1 VKKNVTFYLS
11 KNQSSNSIKNDGKE
25 CPSCKTKLV
34 SSTLIPDVYIQRK
47 INELIVNC
55 IVDGCDWNGSILNY
69 KTHFY
74 NLHEMFQTQCQY
86 CNIQLNTRDDYE
98 KHLSKESG
106 DCLKQPIDCIY
117 KSIGCCKIDNIEA
130 STSNEN
136 IITNNNEINYLTR
149 STVESHMYLSTNYH
163 MELLYKHLMKLKD
176 ETINR
181 FNKLETTRLNMLVE
195 KNKETIIS
203 SFPNLFN
210 NNNNQKNNATVD
222 DSRFL
227 LDRYAN
233 MSFNNQNGKINELN
247 ESIDD
252 AVGTSVVSDSTQV
265 VASGLINDKVLDV
278 ESIQKIQELNL
289 KINTLENSHK
299 SLITDLSRLFKTSEK
314 LKNENQILQE
324 NLKEYKNMCQE
335 LHKTLT
341 LTQVSLLT
349 LEERLI
355 NQEKLSYNGTLLWKI
370 TNVHE
375 RIQEA
380 KSGRQTS
387 FYSPPFY
394 TDRNGFK
401 MCARIYLNG
410 DGMIFVN

>member
-1 VKKNVTFYLS
+1 
-11 KNQSSNSIKNDGKE
+11 
-25 CPSCKTKLV
+25 
-34 SSTLIPDVYIQRK
+34 
-47 INELIVNC
+47 
-55 IVDGCDWNGSILNY
+55 
-69 KTHFY
+69 
-74 NLHEMFQTQCQY
+74 LHEVLQSKCQY
-86 CNIQLNTRDDYE
+86 CNIELNTRDDYE
-98 KHLSKESG
+98 KHLNKEKG
-106 DCLKQPIDCIY
+106 DCLMQPIDCIY
-117 KSIGCCKIDNIEA
+117 KSIGCCKIDNVEA
-130 STSNEN
+130 SNSIEKMEV
-136 IITNNNEINYLTR
+136 ITNINEINYLTR
-149 STVESHMYLSTNYH
+149 STIESHMYLNTNYH
-163 MELLYKHLMKLKD
+163 MELLYKHLIKLKD

-181 FNKLETTRLNMLVE
+181 FNKLETTRLNMVVD
-195 KNKETIIS
+195 KNKETLNS
-203 SFPNLFN
+203 SFSNLFNN
-210 NNNNQKNNATVD
+210 NNNNQKNNSTID

-233 MSFNNQNGKINELN
+233 MNFNNQNGKINELN

-265 VASGLINDKVLDV
+265 VASGSINDKVLDV

-324 NLKEYKNMCQE
+324 NLKEYKHMCQE

-355 NQEKLSYNGTLLWKI
+355 NQEKLSFNGTLLWKI

-410 DGMIFVN
+410 DGMKYFKLILLIPGKLSC

>member
-1 VKKNVTFYLS
+1 
-11 KNQSSNSIKNDGKE
+11 
-25 CPSCKTKLV
+25 
-34 SSTLIPDVYIQRK
+34 LIPDVYIQRK
-47 INELIVNC
+47 INELIVDC
-55 IVDGCDWNGSILNY
+55 MADGCEWKGSILNY
-69 KTHFY
+69 KIHFY
-74 NLHEMFQTQCQY
+74 NLHEILISKCQY
-86 CNIQLNTRDDYE
+86 CNIELNTRDDYE
-98 KHLSKESG
+98 KHLNKETG
-106 DCLKQPIDCIY
+106 DCPKQPIDCIY
-117 KSIGCCKIDNIEA
+117 KSIGCCKIDNVET
-130 STSNEN
+130 STSTEKMD
-136 IITNNNEINYLTR
+136 IIANNNEITYLTR
-149 STVESHMYLSTNYH
+149 STIDSHMYLSTNYH
-163 MELLYKHLMKLKD
+163 MELLYKHLIRLKD
-176 ETINR
+176 ETMNR
-181 FNKLETTRLNMLVE
+181 INKLESTRLNMIVD
-195 KNKETIIS
+195 KNKETLIS
-203 SFPNLFN
+203 SFSNLLN
-210 NNNNQKNNATVD
+210 NSNNNNQKNNSID

-233 MSFNNQNGKINELN
+233 MSYNNQNGKINELN

-265 VASGLINDKVLDV
+265 VASGSINDKVLDV

-394 TDRNGFK
+394 TDKNGFK

-410 DGMIFVN
+410 DGISIFFKF